1 MHDTLVSSSSAPLSV
16 NQDSY
21 LLGEWFSCLHSEP
34 APPFVTWFGVDFPS
48 EPDVDRLRGALTRI
62 VNRHAVFRMS
72 ITDVG
77 SLERSHAPQVFAA
90 LRTLSVS
97 SSLFRYHRRPP
108 APVRIRVVSGSMAFD
123 PTTWSVDSDEIRDD
137 VNTPFRYDAPPL
149 MRVTLVKTAS
159 GRCLLS
165 ITLHHL
171 ISDRRSMLLL
181 LRELAAEYQGTG
193 GGDGTR
199 DGTAVPLPPLAAQYS
214 DFAVWQRSRLAG
226 GVWDDGISYWRKQWA
241 EFVPS
246 LMTFADIP
254 YRRPTTTSPPAVETR
269 VVSVAV
275 DAHCTTRV
283 RAFCRQRSLTPY
295 VGWLAAL
302 MVLCRL
308 YGGRDRVALFTYQ
321 ENRQQRS
328 WMDLIGWFVNSSL
341 CGLTLP
347 VSVSGAEVVEAT
359 RAHVLAASR
368 HQMIPMGTMW
378 RRLIRDGVV
387 ERDFAIRE
395 WATFDFFNVNAGRT
409 DDAPW
414 SRTWLNVIG
423 RRQRPELGII
433 AVDDGDDFTLWCR
446 YPTSSLSS
454 SGARR
459 LLTDLCGVM
468 EHLTSSQSVSIDH
481 YAESL
486 SITRSR
492 KVEG

>member
-1 MHDTLVSSSSAPLSV
+1 MHNTLVSSSSAPLSV

-21 LLGEWFSCLHSEP
+21 LLWEWFSHLHGEP
-34 APPFVTWFGVDFPS
+34 AAPFVTWFGVDFPS
-48 EPDVDRLRGALTRI
+48 RPEVDRLQGALTRI
-62 VNRHAVFRMS
+62 VSRHAVFRMS

-77 SLERSHAPQVFAA
+77 SLKGSHAPQVLAA
-90 LRTLSVS
+90 LKTLGVS
-97 SSLFRYHRRPP
+97 SSLFRYHRHPP
-108 APVRIRVVSGSMAFD
+108 AAVTIRVVSGSVAFD
-123 PTTWSVDSDEIRDD
+123 PTTWSVDSDEVRDD

-149 MRVTLVKTAS
+149 MRATLLKTAS

-171 ISDRRSMLLL
+171 ISDRRSMLVF
-181 LRELAAEYQGTG
+181 LRELAAEYQGTAG
-193 GGDGTR
+193 A
-199 DGTAVPLPPLAAQYS
+199 DGTAAPLPPLAAQYS

-226 GVWDDGISYWRKQWA
+226 GGVWDDGISYWRTQWA

-254 YRRPTTTSPPAVETR
+254 YRRPTTTTTPTVETR

-295 VGWLAAL
+295 MAWLAAL

-308 YGGRDRVALFTYQ
+308 YRGRDRVALFTYQ
-321 ENRQQRS
+321 ENRHQRS

-347 VSVSGAEVVEAT
+347 VSVSGAEVLNAT
-359 RAHVLAASR
+359 RAQVLAASR
-368 HQMIPMGTMW
+368 YQMIPMGTMW
-378 RRLIRDGVV
+378 RRLIRDGVF
-387 ERDFAIRE
+387 EKDFAIRE
-395 WATFDFFNVNAGRT
+395 WVTFDLFNVNAGRT
-409 DDAPW
+409 DDTPW
-414 SRTWLNVIG
+414 SRLWLNVVG
-423 RRQRPELGII
+423 RRRRPELGII
-433 AVDDGDDFTLWCR
+433 AVDDGDDFTMWCR
-446 YPTSSLSS
+446 YPTSISS

-468 EHLTSSQSVSIDH
+468 DQLTSSQNVSIDH

-486 SITRSR
+486 GITRSR